1 MASTRTPTAESIGR
15 SKRVLIV
22 IVIVVFGTCFVA
34 KGLLVEPPRE
44 NEVGS
49 REYRRII
56 SMAPSVTETLFAL
69 GLGER
74 VVGVTQYCDY
84 PPEALEKSQV
94 GGFHNPNYEAVMALR
109 PDLVVMLDSEA
120 QPRQVF
126 DKLGVDTLEMHHK
139 SIDGI
144 LDSIGILGNAFGAE
158 TRAKEI
164 TSDIRARLERIEL
177 KTAGR
182 SCPTVMFSIDRTL
195 GAGRLEDVYISGCD
209 GHIDRIMELAG
220 GQNVYQQGGARFP
233 VVSREGMINLNP
245 QVIVDL
251 VRGLSARDV
260 SNEEVLADWDQLSE
274 VDAVRQ
280 GRVFVIDDDYAF
292 VPGPRFILMVEKLAR
307 LIHPE
312 VDWEE

>member
-1 MASTRTPTAESIGR
+1 MASNGVPRAESPAR
-15 SKRVLIV
+15 SKLVLIV
-22 IVIVVFGTCFVA
+22 IVIVVFGASFVA
-34 KGLLVEPPRE
+34 KGLLVVP
-44 NEVGS
+44 S
-49 REYRRII
+49 RERGAGACDYRRII

-69 GLGER
+69 GLGDR
-74 VVGVTQYCDY
+74 VVGVTKYCDY
-84 PPEALEKSQV
+84 PPEALEKAKV

-126 DKLGVDTLEMHHK
+126 DKLGVDTLEIHHK
-139 SIDGI
+139 SIEGI
-144 LDSIGILGNAFGAE
+144 LDSIDLLGSTFDAQARAE
-158 TRAKEI
+158 EI
-164 TSDIRARLERIEL
+164 TSDIRARLQRIER

-182 SCPTVMFSIDRTL
+182 ACPTVMFSIDRTL
-195 GAGRLEDVYISGCD
+195 GTGRLEDVYIAGCD

-220 GQNVYQQGGARFP
+220 GRNVYQQGTVRFP

-260 SNEEVLADWDQLSE
+260 SNEEVLADWNQLTQ
-274 VDAVRQ
+274 VDAVRR
-280 GRVFVIDDDYAF
+280 GRVFVVDDDYAF
-292 VPGPRFILMVEKLAR
+292 VPGPRFILLVEKLAR